1 MIQMILFPSGY
12 SRINKVDEDLQREY
26 DAVTNT
32 GLYEICLFGYE
43 NWFRQGQL
51 VLSHKPEKPTAA
63 VYRGWMMKPEQYE
76 QFYQKLYD
84 NNIRLITPP
93 EEYRK
98 FHVFPNIYPLLSED
112 TAGMM
117 TFPEGSRIDLDAVR
131 KRFERFMVKDY
142 VKSVKGT
149 KFPPYFD
156 NKVTQ
161 SEFDNW
167 MNVFYQYRGGLFT
180 GGICIKE
187 FLDLKKYQSRT
198 NEYRVYYINHETAAV
213 SRNSGQGTFTPEP
226 PADLPA
232 KYRNLSSPFYTID
245 YAELADGSWKIIEAG
260 DGQVSGL
267 SEGQDYEAFFRA
279 LYQCFKEN
287 TFTGQHQTPPQCL
300 ERV

>member
-1 MIQMILFPSGY
+1 MIQMVLFPSGY

-43 NWFRQGQL
+43 KWFRQGQL
-51 VLSHKPEKPTAA
+51 VLLHKPEKPTAA

-117 TFPEGSRIDLDAVR
+117 IFPEGSRIDLDAVR

-142 VKSVKGT
+142 
-149 KFPPYFD
+149 
-156 NKVTQ
+156 
-161 SEFDNW
+161 
-167 MNVFYQYRGGLFT
+167 
-180 GGICIKE
+180 
-187 FLDLKKYQSRT
+187 
-198 NEYRVYYINHETAAV
+198 
-213 SRNSGQGTFTPEP
+213 
-226 PADLPA
+226 
-232 KYRNLSSPFYTID
+232 
-245 YAELADGSWKIIEAG
+245 AELADGSWKIIEAG

-267 SEGQDYEAFFRA
+267 LEGQDYEAFFRA
-279 LYQCFKEN
+279 LYQCFKED
-287 TFTGQHQTPPQCL
+287 TFTGQHQTPSQCPQDRL
-300 ERV
+300 STIGQ